1 MRRAALL
8 ALALPPP
15 LLLASASGAGVSPAP
30 TADEA
35 LGRARAEARNAS
47 DRLATLEKQA
57 ANAESEAEKLRAE
70 QAAAVAAIE
79 EAEARISESGA
90 TLRLIRA
97 RVALGEQRLARQRA
111 PTASLLA
118 GLAMMGRQPPLLL
131 LVDGSS
137 PDEMVR
143 VRALLDATMPVIEQ
157 RSARLAAE
165 LAGQRRLAAL
175 AGQVQTKLAE
185 DRKALVAR
193 QQRFAELEASAAMRA
208 SRLQGEAIGAGD
220 RVLSSGESLEL
231 AGSEASERRAA
242 RAAAAELARLDMA
255 PPRPGAADSR
265 APRPALA
272 YRLPVE
278 APLTDG
284 LGSVSRAGI
293 ASRGLRFA
301 TSHGARV
308 LAPAD
313 GIILFAAP
321 YRGQDGLVIIDHGD
335 GWTSLLL
342 NVASGIERGG
352 KVRIGQPLGRALGPV
367 GVELRQRGVPV
378 SPAFIAAS
386 SVPLSNGG
394 NDR

>member
-1 MRRAALL
+1 MRRAAFL
-8 ALALPPP
+8 ALALPP
-15 LLLASASGAGVSPAP
+15 LLLASASGAVVAPAP

-35 LGRARAEARNAS
+35 LHQARAEARKAS
-47 DRLATLEKQA
+47 DRLTALEKQA
-57 ANAESEAEKLRAE
+57 SNAESEAERLRAE
-70 QAAAVAAIE
+70 LAAALAAIE

-111 PTASLLA
+111 PLASLLA
-118 GLAMMGRQPPLLL
+118 GLAMMGRQPPLLSL
-131 LVDGSS
+131 ADGSS
-137 PDEMVR
+137 LDEMVR

-157 RSARLAAE
+157 RSARLSAE

-175 AGQVQTKLAE
+175 AGQAQAKLAG

-193 QQRFAELEASAAMRA
+193 QQRFAELEANAAVRA
-208 SRLQGEAIGAGD
+208 ARLQGEAIGAGD

-242 RAAAAELARLDMA
+242 RAAASELARLDMA
-255 PPRPGAADSR
+255 PPRPGPADSQ
-265 APRPALA
+265 ASPPALA
-272 YRLPVE
+272 YRIPVE

-284 LGSVSRAGI
+284 LGSVNRAGI
-293 ASRGLRFA
+293 ASRGLRFD
-301 TSHGARV
+301 TSRGAQV

-313 GIILFAAP
+313 GTVLFAAP

-342 NVASGIERGG
+342 NVASDVERGG
-352 KVRIGQPLGRALGPV
+352 RVRIGQPLGRALGPI

-386 SVPLSNGG
+386 SVLLSNGG
-394 NDR
+394 KGR